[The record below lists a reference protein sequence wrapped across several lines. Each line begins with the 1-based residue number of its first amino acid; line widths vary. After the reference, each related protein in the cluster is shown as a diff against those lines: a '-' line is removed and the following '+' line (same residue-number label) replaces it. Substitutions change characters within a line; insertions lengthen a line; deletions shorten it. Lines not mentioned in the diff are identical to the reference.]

1 LQYASQ
7 NIAKARVAD
16 EPTTAP
22 AAAATATPARERNFL
37 LGRFTNADLETTPRS
52 SVAGSPAPERAGS
65 PTAANG
71 AAGENGGAAGG
82 SSSDPLQDRVRAAE
96 ESDRVLPVMPLDAAI
111 IASVRQGA
119 RGDERKMRD
128 FLGGVMVVGG
138 GAKMQGFNQFLE
150 VKLRESLPGFT
161 KEIMVGVP
169 PRELDQQL
177 VVWKGGSVFGRL
189 SSTGNDSWV
198 HRKEYGILGA
208 KLLIQKLMFA
218 Y

>member
-1 LQYASQ
+1 MSPQVLPLPLPPPRPPAS
-7 NIAKARVAD
+7 
-16 EPTTAP
+16 
-22 AAAATATPARERNFL
+22 ATSSSGAS
-37 LGRFTNADLETTPRS
+37 TNADLETTPRS
-52 SVAGSPAPERAGS
+52 SVAGSPAPDARAGS
-65 PTAANG
+65 PAAANG
-71 AAGENGGAAGG
+71 AAGENGGGG
-82 SSSDPLQDRVRAAE
+82 GASSSADPLQDRMRAAE
-96 ESDRVLPVMPLDAAI
+96 ESDGVLPVMPLDEAI
-111 IASVRQGA
+111 IASVRAGA

-138 GAKMQGFNQFLE
+138 GAKMPGFNQFLE
-150 VKLRESLPGFT
+150 VRLRESLPGFT
-161 KEIMVGVP
+161 KEILVGVP

-198 HRKEYGILGA
+198 HQKEYGILGA